1 MEIKLN
7 NSQNVSQPISL
18 YNTAKLNYLYKTES
32 KKENKE
38 KKELQ
43 FFSSKKKLINTNL
56 VLSNITN
63 IAKEKKGDKDKISV
77 KKLSI
82 NSISKNKIIK
92 KKINNSMKRDRTKID
107 TLNMRIGTSF
117 HILNLNQNK
126 ENNNT
131 ITSKK
136 FSYN

>member
-43 FFSSKKKLINTNL
+43 FFSSKKKIN
-56 VLSNITN
+56 
-63 IAKEKKGDKDKISV
+63 
-77 KKLSI
+77 
-82 NSISKNKIIK
+82 
-92 KKINNSMKRDRTKID
+92 
-107 TLNMRIGTSF
+107 
-117 HILNLNQNK
+117 
-126 ENNNT
+126 
-131 ITSKK
+131 
-136 FSYN
+136 